1 MKYKSKVVKVF
12 DSNSY
17 QVKFSI
23 DHQTF
28 SLQPVEGDLEMSSEK
43 LANWYKYQLDAA
55 FKRILKHNKELKDTV
70 KRQRDLLTLNEG
82 I

>member
-1 MKYKSKVVKVF
+1 MKYKSKVVKAYN
-12 DSNSY
+12 SNNY

-28 SLQPVEGDLEMSSEK
+28 SLEPVEEDLTMSSEN
-43 LANWYKYQLDAA
+43 LAKWYKEQLDAA
-55 FKRILKHNKELKDTV
+55 FKRILDHTKELKETIA
-70 KRQRDLLTLNEG
+70 RQRDLLTLNEG